1 MTKNKVK
8 IIQATIEVLN
18 KDPSA
23 KIEAI
28 AEVAEVSRRT
38 LHRHFSTRDD
48 LLKGCASWIM
58 AEVLNDVTDA
68 TQTHNQPLEQLK
80 QMFYDDISK
89 GQYFEFCQKFM
100 AHFEDAVI
108 QHKFSQMTQLFNQ
121 TLDQAK
127 AQGLIDKALSNDWIQ
142 YMWMGIVHGA
152 TRALAEGAVAPKAVH
167 ALAWQ
172 TFAHG
177 LITTNI

>member
-1 MTKNKVK
+1 MTKNKLK

-28 AEVAEVSRRT
+28 AEVADVSRRT
-38 LHRHFSTRDD
+38 LHRYFSTRDD
-48 LLKGCASWIM
+48 LLRGCATWLID
-58 AEVLNDVTDA
+58 EVLNDVSNA
-68 TQTHNQPLEQLK
+68 TKTYQTPLEQLR
-80 QMFYDDISK
+80 QMFYDDIDK

-100 AHFEDAVI
+100 PHFEHTDI
-108 QHKFSQMTQLFNQ
+108 QTKFSQMTQLFQQ

-127 AQGLIDKALSNDWIQ
+127 DQGLIDKALSNDWIE

-167 ALAWQ
+167 SLAWQ
-172 TFAHG
+172 AFTQG
-177 LITTNI
+177 LIHNGQ